1 MLSPGRGLLQ
11 FPHKPFSGDSQRH
24 GGDGMAFDAKT
35 SEMVRKAVADERYD
49 LLYVMVPAD
58 DGGETYEMKCKI
70 CGEFG
75 NILASVFVHAQGCP
89 VDTEEKR
96 LSQRAQK

>member
-1 MLSPGRGLLQ
+1 
-11 FPHKPFSGDSQRH
+11 
-24 GGDGMAFDAKT
+24 MAFDAKT
-35 SEMVRKAVADERYD
+35 IEMVREAVAQGRYD

-75 NILASVFVHAQGCP
+75 NILAAVFTHAPECP
-89 VDTEEKR
+89 VEIAEKLSRRPDTH
-96 LSQRAQK
+96 S